1 MPLLS
6 RVYQNDPA
14 FFFFFFFRLTPW
26 YSKDRTRNP
35 KVLFWQFPDSGTV
48 ITDPFLPKEVEAP
61 GGSTLT
67 SRILYVCGFRV
78 GSSGFRVYS
87 KLRPVSC
94 GFRVLGV
101 ASLLHCRL

>member
-1 MPLLS
+1 MT
-6 RVYQNDPA
+6 Q
-14 FFFFFFFRLTPW
+14 FFFPPHPLVFQRL
-26 YSKDRTRNP
+26 RTKNP
-35 KVLFWQFPDSGTV
+35 KVLFWQFPDSGTL

-67 SRILYVCGFRV
+67 SSILYVCGFRV

-101 ASLLHCRL
+101 ASLLHSRLSKLWSFFGVPKV